1 MCVCVCELDLS
12 VQSFVYGRA
21 KLDYFRVNVF
31 SIFRVYILLETTPGT
46 EQESDLIH
54 MYC

>member
-1 MCVCVCELDLS
+1 MCVFVCGLDLC
-12 VQSFVYGRA
+12 VQSFVYAVA

-46 EQESDLIH
+46 DKESDLIH